1 MPVKVVGFNFY
12 TRMDQERLAIRKNI
26 RILALDNLINT
37 YTDALEDKQLN
48 LGPDERELAIDIINE
63 ARLMLSEETQEVN
76 NQVIPRPKW
85 KK

>member
-1 MPVKVVGFNFY
+1 
-12 TRMDQERLAIRKNI
+12 MDREQLEIRKNI

-48 LGPDERELAIDIINE
+48 LGPDERELALDIIHE
-63 ARLMLSEETQEVN
+63 ARIMLSEEAQGVVN
-76 NQVIPRPKW
+76 SVIQRPKW

>member
-1 MPVKVVGFNFY
+1 
-12 TRMDQERLAIRKNI
+12 MDQERLAIRKNI

-48 LGPDERELAIDIINE
+48 LGPDERELAISIINE
-63 ARLMLSEETQEVN
+63 AREMLSEETQEVN

>member
-1 MPVKVVGFNFY
+1 
-12 TRMDQERLAIRKNI
+12 MDQERLAIRKNI

-48 LGPDERELAIDIINE
+48 LGPDERELAVDIINE

>member
-1 MPVKVVGFNFY
+1 
-12 TRMDQERLAIRKNI
+12 MDQERLAIRKNI

-48 LGPDERELAIDIINE
+48 LGPDERELAIDIINK

>member
-1 MPVKVVGFNFY
+1 
-12 TRMDQERLAIRKNI
+12 MDQERLAIRKNI

-63 ARLMLSEETQEVN
+63 ARLMLSEETQQVK
-76 NQVIPRPKW
+76 NQEKPRPKW
-85 KK
+85 KN

>member
-1 MPVKVVGFNFY
+1 
-12 TRMDQERLAIRKNI
+12 MDQERLVIRKNI

>member
-1 MPVKVVGFNFY
+1 
-12 TRMDQERLAIRKNI
+12 MDQEKLSIRKNI

>member
-1 MPVKVVGFNFY
+1 
-12 TRMDQERLAIRKNI
+12 MDQERLAIRKSI

>member
-1 MPVKVVGFNFY
+1 
-12 TRMDQERLAIRKNI
+12 MDKEKLAIRKNI

-85 KK
+85 KKT

>member
-1 MPVKVVGFNFY
+1 
-12 TRMDQERLAIRKNI
+12 MDQERLAIRKNI

-37 YTDALEDKQLN
+37 YTDVLEDKQLN
-48 LGPDERELAIDIINE
+48 LGPDERELAINIINE

>member
-1 MPVKVVGFNFY
+1 
-12 TRMDQERLAIRKNI
+12 MDQERLAIRKNI

-48 LGPDERELAIDIINE
+48 LGPDEREFVIDIINE

>member
-1 MPVKVVGFNFY
+1 
-12 TRMDQERLAIRKNI
+12 MDQERLAIRKNI

-48 LGPDERELAIDIINE
+48 LGPDERELAIDVINE

>member
-1 MPVKVVGFNFY
+1 
-12 TRMDQERLAIRKNI
+12 MDQERLAIRKNI

-48 LGPDERELAIDIINE
+48 LGPDEREFAIDIINE

>member
-1 MPVKVVGFNFY
+1 
-12 TRMDQERLAIRKNI
+12 MDQEKLSIRKNI

-48 LGPDERELAIDIINE
+48 LGPEERELAINIINE
-63 ARLMLSEETQEVN
+63 AKEMLSEETQEVSN
-76 NQVIPRPKW
+76 SIIQRPQW